1 MCVEQIG
8 GGKVLYKEGAQPGTV
23 MTYSGGMGGEGRL
36 KSGGYMCNYGWFTLL
51 YDRQKPIQHRKANIL
66 QLKNKIYKKKYLAQ
80 WVTAH

>member
-51 YDRQKPIQHRKANIL
+51 
-66 QLKNKIYKKKYLAQ
+66 
-80 WVTAH
+80 